1 MCKKIRIVCLFLCK
15 KVVPTK
21 NQVKCLTSF
30 VSFSQFFG
38 DMPFDLLKYYNDMNQ
53 SRILM
58 TFKGAISQELL
69 VELGALVRNQLQHDD
84 KIQRIFA
91 VFVEMAQNI
100 LHYSAEKDWLQHIG
114 KEVGVGII
122 VISEQ
127 EEMYSISSG
136 NAVAKADAER
146 LQMHCQQL
154 NMLSKE
160 ELKKLYQE
168 RRKQAPPEGSRG
180 AGLGLIDMARKSDKP
195 FEFSLQPLTNDLLF
209 FTLNVSIYKT
219 AK

>member
-1 MCKKIRIVCLFLCK
+1 M
-15 KVVPTK
+15 
-21 NQVKCLTSF
+21 S
-30 VSFSQFFG
+30 
-38 DMPFDLLKYYNDMNQ
+38 FDLLKYYGSVDV

-69 VELGALVRNQLQHDD
+69 VELGSLVRNQLQHDE

-100 LHYSAEKDWLQHIG
+100 LHYSAEKDWLPHVG
-114 KEVGVGII
+114 KEVGIGII

-127 EEMYSISSG
+127 EEMYTISSG
-136 NAVAKADAER
+136 NAVTKADAEHLEAQCR
-146 LQMHCQQL
+146 YL
-154 NMLSKE
+154 NSLSKE

-168 RRKQAPPEGSRG
+168 RRKQSPPTGSKG

-195 FEFSLQPLTNDLLF
+195 FEFSLQPLTDDLLF
-209 FTLNVSIYKT
+209 FTLNVSIYKG

>member
-1 MCKKIRIVCLFLCK
+1 M
-15 KVVPTK
+15 
-21 NQVKCLTSF
+21 
-30 VSFSQFFG
+30 
-38 DMPFDLLKYYNDMNQ
+38 MPFDLLKFYNEMTR

-69 VELGALVRNQLQHDD
+69 VELGALVRNQLRHDD

-100 LHYSAEKDWLQHIG
+100 LHYSAEKDLLQPVG
-114 KEVGVGII
+114 KEVGVGVI

-127 EEMYSISSG
+127 DDMYSISSG
-136 NAVAKADAER
+136 NAVKKADAER
-146 LQMHCQQL
+146 LEAQCRYL
-154 NMLSKE
+154 NGLSKE

-168 RRKQAPPEGSRG
+168 RRRQAPPEGSKG

-195 FEFSLQPLTNDLLF
+195 FEYSLQPLNDETSF
-209 FTLNVSIYKT
+209 FILNISISKT
-219 AK
+219 GR

>member
-1 MCKKIRIVCLFLCK
+1 M
-15 KVVPTK
+15 
-21 NQVKCLTSF
+21 S
-30 VSFSQFFG
+30 
-38 DMPFDLLKYYNDMNQ
+38 FDLLKYYNDMNT

-69 VELGALVRNQLQHDD
+69 VELGSLVRNQLRHDD

-100 LHYSAEKDWLQHIG
+100 LHYSAEKDWLQHVG
-114 KEVGVGII
+114 REVGVGVI

-136 NAVAKADAER
+136 NAVTNADAER
-146 LQMHCQQL
+146 LEAHCRYL
-154 NMLSKE
+154 NALTKDK
-160 ELKKLYQE
+160 LKKLYQE
-168 RRKQAPPEGSRG
+168 RRKQMPPEGSKG

-195 FEFSLQPLTNDLLF
+195 LEFSLQPLTDDKSF
-209 FTLNVSIYKT
+209 FTLNVSICKT

>member
-1 MCKKIRIVCLFLCK
+1 M
-15 KVVPTK
+15 
-21 NQVKCLTSF
+21 
-30 VSFSQFFG
+30 
-38 DMPFDLLKYYNDMNQ
+38 MPFDLLKYYNDMNK

-69 VELGALVRNQLQHDD
+69 VELGTLVRNQLQHDD

-100 LHYSAEKDWLQHIG
+100 LHYSAEKDLLQHIG
-114 KEVGVGII
+114 KEVGVGVI

-136 NAVAKADAER
+136 NAVTKADAEHLEAQCR
-146 LQMHCQQL
+146 HL
-154 NMLSKE
+154 NTLTKD

-168 RRKQAPPEGSRG
+168 RRKQVPPEGSKG
-180 AGLGLIDMARKSDKP
+180 AGLGFIDMARKSDKP
-195 FEFSLQPLTNDLLF
+195 FEFSLQPLTDDLSF